1 MTETCDDKDE
11 DVIIIPH
18 TGGTT
23 IPGTTTTQPFTG
35 GGLVNFD
42 DILNSA
48 PPNTGG
54 TLIPPGGTINVP
66 TGGLYPLPPIVPATI
81 ITTPDDDRL
90 IFYVIPPPVVD
101 IGLPVDN
108 CTPVPGPGGGTAPPG
123 GGGTTAGLAPDG
135 QRAIFPS
142 KPGGRYVTTASTEFM
157 TRHYASGM
165 PELVNKRYN
174 DPSVEVTL
182 DSAGVMNQE
191 LTCIVQMNG
200 MNHNDTVEILRKLRV
215 AVIGSCE
222 VLAILILIVVGIV
235 LIKKRMAVQE
245 GQYFK

>member
-23 IPGTTTTQPFTG
+23 IPGSTTTFPTTG
-35 GGLVNFD
+35 GGLINFD

-48 PPNTGG
+48 PPSTGG
-54 TLIPPGGTINVP
+54 GLIAPGGTINVP
-66 TGGLYPLPPIVPATI
+66 TGGQYPLPPVPQGTI
-81 ITTPDDDRL
+81 ITTPGDDRL
-90 IFYVIPPPVVD
+90 ILYVIPPPVPD
-101 IGLPVDN
+101 IGLPIDN
-108 CTPVPGPGGGTAPPG
+108 CTPVPGPGGGTGTG

-142 KPGGRYVTTASTEFM
+142 KPGGRYVTTAGTEFK

-165 PELVNKRYN
+165 PELQKKRYN

-191 LTCIVQMNG
+191 LTCIVQMAG
-200 MNHNDTVEILRKLRV
+200 MNHNDTIEILRKLIIV
-215 AVIGSCE
+215 VIGSCV
-222 VLAILILIVVGIV
+222 VLLTQILIAVGIV
-235 LIKKRMAVQE
+235 ATKKLTAVLE
-245 GQYFK
+245 VRFSK